1 MVEPIINSP
10 MRRKDLKT
18 PWHVGVE
25 VYVYTVCWQEPP
37 YVFEWVWKSKAFAR
51 KKDAQEFARKKKD
64 KHHKPYPYIVQET
77 IDRSFFRAD
86 VKCEVATKPVDR
98 KIVKY

>member
-37 YVFEWVWKSKAFAR
+37 YVFEWYGKVKPLPAKRMHKNLQEKR
-51 KKDAQEFARKKKD
+51 KTNTINLTPTLCKK
-64 KHHKPYPYIVQET
+64 P
-77 IDRSFFRAD
+77 
-86 VKCEVATKPVDR
+86 
-98 KIVKY
+98 

>member
-1 MVEPIINSP
+1 MTDPVTNSP

-18 PWHVGVE
+18 PSTLGID
-25 VYVYTVCWQEPP
+25 VYIYTVCWQEPP
-37 YVFEWVWKSKAFAR
+37 YIFEWTWRNKFFSR
-51 KKDAQEFARKKKD
+51 KKDAQEFARKMKD

-77 IDRSFFRAD
+77 IDRSFFGID
-86 VKCEVATKPVDR
+86 EECEPAIKYIDR